1 MNSYYNIFLK
11 QYVAFSRAFIK
22 KQKWRILKTSAVSR
36 VLPFRSNGRYYFD
49 NKGDTMSTFSRL
61 TEVYEKAARITFDA
75 SAKIVLMSD
84 CHRGDGSWVDN
95 FLHNQHIY
103 YTALKYY
110 YDHGFSYID
119 LGDSE
124 ELWKFHNLEDISK
137 IYIDIYRLLHHFY
150 KEKRLYMIF
159 GNHDIEKRDPAYAQ
173 RHMAS
178 FYDNHRDAYE
188 PLFEG
193 IKVHEGIIL
202 QSSETGREI
211 FLVHGHQGD
220 IKDDQLWKA
229 GRFFVYHFW
238 RRMEHIG
245 FKDITSAAKNN
256 IKKKKVEHELTE
268 WAVHYNKIII
278 AGHTHRPTCPLDPKL
293 PYFNVGSAVHPSC
306 ITSMELTNN
315 ELTLVKWNVRTKE
328 EGVMFVKRQEI
339 AVPRKI

>member
-1 MNSYYNIFLK
+1 
-11 QYVAFSRAFIK
+11 
-22 KQKWRILKTSAVSR
+22 
-36 VLPFRSNGRYYFD
+36 
-49 NKGDTMSTFSRL
+49 MSTYSRL
-61 TEVYEKAARITFDA
+61 TEVYSSAMRIPFD
-75 SAKIVLMSD
+75 SSSKFVMISD

-95 FLHNQHIY
+95 FLHNQHLY
-103 YTALKYY
+103 YAALKYY
-110 YDHGFSYID
+110 FDSGFTYYD

-137 IYIDIYRLLHHFY
+137 IYIDIYRLLHLFY
-150 KEKRLYMIF
+150 KQKRLFMIF
-159 GNHDIEKRDPAYAQ
+159 GNHDIEKSDPAYVR
-173 RHMAS
+173 RHMER

-188 PLFEG
+188 PLFG
-193 IKVHEGIIL
+193 GAIVHEGLVL
-202 QSSETGREI
+202 QNTETGREL

-256 IKKKKVEHELTE
+256 IKKKKVEHDLTE
-268 WAVHYNKIII
+268 WAIDHNKIII
-278 AGHTHRPTCPLDPKL
+278 AGHTHRPTCPLDQTI

-306 ITSMELTNN
+306 ITAMELQGSA
-315 ELTLVKWNVRTKE
+315 LTLVKWNVRTKD
-328 EGVMFVKRQEI
+328 EGVLYVKRQEI